1 MSERAQELAK
11 SLRAFNRGVMAFVDG
26 CAEEQWNKVCA
37 WEQWSVGV
45 TARHIGAGHYTI
57 LDLVKK
63 IVAGEKLP
71 EITAAQIVEM
81 ANRHAVEHADCKK
94 TEVLEVLEKNG
105 EMLAAYVAGLRD
117 AELDRSS
124 HLALVKGN
132 VTAQQIVEMVVL
144 QSGGEHLANMKIAAG
159 S

>member
-11 SLRAFNRGVMAFVDG
+11 SLRAFNRGVIAFVEG

-37 WEQWSVGV
+37 WEQWPVGV

-57 LDLVKK
+57 LDLVKM

-94 TEVLEVLEKNG
+94 SEVLEVLEKNG
-105 EMLAAYVAGLRD
+105 EMLAAYVAELKD
-117 AELDRSS
+117 AELDRSA

-132 VTAQQIVEMVVL
+132 VTAQQVVEMVVL
-144 QSGGEHLANMKIAAG
+144 QSGGEHFANMKIAAG